1 MKRII
6 AAIAI
11 MLLITEVAAQST
23 FDFSVKGGI
32 NLCQIDGDQSGSYN
46 KAGYNVGANTTFPLG
61 QGNWR
66 MLVGIG
72 VSEKGAYV
80 KGLDRTI
87 SLTYIEMPLLLTY
100 NIGTN
105 DGAVIRLG
113 AGVAPAVLGK
123 TRAIES
129 GTELPE
135 VEQRYKKTDPL
146 PFCADLQYRFP
157 SHIGVG
163 VRYYNSLLSVNE
175 TKNGAYRIVR
185 KNSGA
190 FNRLLSFCISYQF

>member
-11 MLLITEVAAQST
+11 MLLITEVAAQLT

-66 MLVGIG
+66 MLVEIG
-72 VSEKGAYV
+72 MSEKGAYV

-87 SLTYIEMPLLLTY
+87 SLT
-100 NIGTN
+100 
-105 DGAVIRLG
+105 
-113 AGVAPAVLGK
+113 
-123 TRAIES
+123 
-129 GTELPE
+129 
-135 VEQRYKKTDPL
+135 
-146 PFCADLQYRFP
+146 
-157 SHIGVG
+157 
-163 VRYYNSLLSVNE
+163 
-175 TKNGAYRIVR
+175 
-185 KNSGA
+185 
-190 FNRLLSFCISYQF
+190 